1 MNFHRTPVTPMITL
15 TADQKSEPK
24 RNWLHRVLCWIK
36 RFCFGWMFGKGR
48 HISQETW
55 KRYIDQLKSDSIWTV
70 WVKYRD
76 DRQSFTAS
84 AFLNGDDDGMMV
96 QSCGKAFWI
105 QREEIA
111 ELKLMR
117 NAEKLAAKTVNRIQR
132 TGVGRVTG
140 WRFKTETMGFG
151 YLSDK
156 ETGESFFFET
166 RGIIDDALKNSLA
179 QGKYGQIVRYSII
192 KDKEGEK
199 LAVVQILEML
209 KDFVVSDPRYKLGHK
224 AMISGELDEA
234 EKLLSQVVE
243 DRSAMSRLS
252 ALKDLAET
260 YNRQGKTA
268 EAFDVIEKYRS
279 NFPGDEWSS
288 FERMQIGYL
297 ERRGDFEGAL
307 QKVKV
312 LLKRCR
318 DMPEGQR
325 AHYERKRDILRTRI
339 SSPIG
344 NLDGTLS
351 GEAKSEENE
360 FANDLRRHGL
370 NDAILSRLSKSV
382 ENPNQHDKIVLS
394 QLDDFRRS
402 VGWSVRRRIYHTI
415 RDEIDSASFSS
426 TIAAAIVDALDKEL
440 EEQAEQPPNLEFTE
454 PESQS
459 ITEGENTI
467 EFSIRL
473 SRQSDVPLRNL
484 QVFVVHEVHNA
495 SGQAVACCQE
505 LSYDTGKKKLPIK
518 IVISH
523 REVQN
528 KRCTI
533 QYEIRYEKDL
543 GDEILSRMD
552 ENTKSGIVTG
562 RIDFHVGDTEFAPIS
577 PNPFE
582 LYCNHTAEGDFFV
595 GRKELL
601 ADMVGCLSNRN
612 GGQAYVLYGQAKTG
626 KTSVRR
632 NLKSHLTE
640 EIGDTVL
647 YTELTIK
654 DWGRGEAGRQKK
666 REPLKWVAFD
676 LEMSVVEDFL
686 RPLGKW
692 TSCDEALL
700 SKIPK
705 DYYAMRIKFLGQCLR
720 NHGFVWIVSIDEFS
734 ELYDFLQEYV
744 DDRDVRD
751 NIASLIDV
759 LKGRLEGGS
768 FNLLLLG
775 LGSMGNFI
783 SEFRNDFHV
792 LKKMQL
798 SYLDFQSAEKLLTS
812 PLEGKLEIEKD
823 AKELYYSLTGGF
835 PLYAMYFCRDIV
847 QYANA
852 NKYCTIMREDIE
864 AISDLICEEG
874 VGKWSPDEFDPFFQF
889 GIRNY
894 NGRPLEENIL
904 VELYYEVAGNGN
916 DDSACP
922 IDVFDQRQNHMD
934 WLNLLCD
941 YGVLVKSPNGTVSF
955 SVGIFAKYLQKN
967 QGLSSSDFKKV
978 V

>member
-1 MNFHRTPVTPMITL
+1 MNVHQMHGPSKITSTP
-15 TADQKSEPK
+15 DQKSEK
-24 RNWLHRVLCWIK
+24 RGNWARLVFRWAK
-36 RFCFGWMFGKGR
+36 RFCLGWLLGTGR
-48 HISQETW
+48 HVTKETW
-55 KRYIDQLKSDSIWTV
+55 TRYIDQLKSDSAWTV

-84 AFLNGDDDGMMV
+84 AFLNGDEDGMMV

-111 ELKLMR
+111 ELKLLR
-117 NAEKLAAKTVNRIQR
+117 NVEKLVERPVNRIQR
-132 TGVGRVTG
+132 TGIGRVTG
-140 WRFKTETMGFG
+140 WRFKTEAMGFG
-151 YLSDK
+151 YLSDT
-156 ETGESFFFET
+156 ETNESFFFET

-192 KDKEGEK
+192 RDKAGEK

-224 AMISGELDEA
+224 AMISGDLDKA
-234 EKLLSQVVE
+234 EEFLSQVVE
-243 DRSAMSRLS
+243 DLSAVPRLS

-260 YNRQGKTA
+260 YNRQGKTT
-268 EAFDVIEKYRS
+268 EAFDVIEKYR
-279 NFPGDEWSS
+279 NDFPVEEWGS

-297 ERRGDFEGAL
+297 ERKGDFEGAL
-307 QKVKV
+307 RKVNE
-312 LLKRCR
+312 LLNRCH
-318 DMPEGQR
+318 DMSEGQR
-325 AHYERKRDILRTRI
+325 SHYERKRDILSMRI

-344 NLDGTLS
+344 NVDGALS
-351 GEAKSEENE
+351 DEAKSEER
-360 FANDLRRHGL
+360 AVADDLRQHGL
-370 NDAILSRLSKSV
+370 SDVILKRLSKSI
-382 ENPNQHDKIVLS
+382 ENANQHDKIVLS
-394 QLDDFRRS
+394 QLDDFRRY
-402 VGWSVRRRIYHTI
+402 VGWSARRRICQTI
-415 RDEIDSASFSS
+415 RDEIDATSFSS
-426 TIAAAIVDALDKEL
+426 TMAAAIKDVLDEEL
-440 EEQAEQPPNLEFTE
+440 ERQAGQAPNLELME
-454 PESQS
+454 PEHQS

-473 SRQSDVPLRNL
+473 SRQSDVPLCNL
-484 QVFVVHEVHNA
+484 QVSVVDETHSA
-495 SGQAVACCQE
+495 GGRAVACCSE
-505 LSYDTGKKKLPIK
+505 LSYDDGEKKLPIT
-518 IVISH
+518 IVVSP

-528 KRCTI
+528 KRGTI
-533 QYEIRYEKDL
+533 QYEIRYQKDL
-543 GDEILSRMD
+543 GDEILSRLD

-562 RIDFHVGDTEFAPIS
+562 KIDFHVGDNEFAPIS

-582 LYCNHTAEGDFFV
+582 LYCNHVAEGEFFV
-595 GRKELL
+595 GRKDLIKNVV
-601 ADMVGCLSNRN
+601 DCLSDKN
-612 GGQAYVLYGQAKTG
+612 GGQAYILYGQAKTG
-626 KTSVRR
+626 KTSIRK
-632 NLKSHLTE
+632 NLKQHFTS
-640 EIGDTVL
+640 DAVL

-744 DDRDVRD
+744 DDHDVRD
-751 NIASLIDV
+751 NIASFIDV

-768 FNLLLLG
+768 FNLLLIG
-775 LGSMGNFI
+775 LGSMVNFI

-792 LKKMQL
+792 LKERPL
-798 SYLDFQSAEKLLTS
+798 SYLDCQSAVKLLTT
-812 PLEGKLEIEKD
+812 PLIGKLRVEKE
-823 AKELYYSLTGGF
+823 AAERYYSLTGGF

-847 QYANA
+847 EYANK
-852 NKYCTIMREDIE
+852 NKYCTITLEDIE
-864 AISDLICEEG
+864 AISDLICEG
-874 VGKWSPDEFDPFFQF
+874 VDKWSPDEFDPFFQF

-904 VELYYEVAGNGN
+904 AELYYEVAGNGN

-922 IDVFDQRQNHMD
+922 IDVFDQRQSHMD

-941 YGVLVKSPNGTVSF
+941 YGVLVKNSNRTVSF
-955 SVGIFAKYLQKN
+955 GVGIFAKYLQKN
-967 QGLSSSDFKKV
+967 PSLLSSDFKKV

>member
-1 MNFHRTPVTPMITL
+1 MNFHRTPVTPIITS

-24 RNWLHRVLCWIK
+24 MNWVHRVLCWIK

-48 HISQETW
+48 HVSQETW
-55 KRYIDQLKSDSIWTV
+55 KRYIDQLDSDSSWTV
-70 WVKYRD
+70 WVRYRD
-76 DRQSFTAS
+76 DRDSFTAS
-84 AFLNGDDDGMMV
+84 AFIKGDEDGMMV
-96 QSCGKAFWI
+96 QACGKAFWI

-117 NAEKLAAKTVNRIQR
+117 NAEKLAEKTVNRIQR

-140 WRFKTETMGFG
+140 WRFKTESIGFG
-151 YLSDK
+151 YLSDT
-156 ETGESFFFET
+156 ETSESFFFET

-192 KDKEGEK
+192 KDKVGEK

-224 AMISGELDEA
+224 AMISGDLDKA
-234 EKLLSQVVE
+234 EEFLCKVVE
-243 DRSAMSRLS
+243 DLSAVSRLS

-260 YNRQGKTA
+260 YNRQGKTT
-268 EAFDVIEKYRS
+268 EAFDVIEKYR
-279 NFPGDEWSS
+279 NDFPVEEWGS

-297 ERRGDFEGAL
+297 ERKGDFEGAL
-307 QKVKV
+307 RKVNA
-312 LLKRCR
+312 LLNRCF

-325 AHYERKRDILRTRI
+325 SHYERKRDILSMRI

-344 NLDGTLS
+344 NVEGALS
-351 GEAKSEENE
+351 DEAKSEER
-360 FANDLRRHGL
+360 AVSDDLRQHGL
-370 NDAILSRLSKSV
+370 SDAILKRLSKSI
-382 ENPNQHDKIVLS
+382 ENSNQHDKIVLS
-394 QLDDFRRS
+394 KLDDFRRY
-402 VGWSVRRRIYHTI
+402 VGWSARRRICQTI
-415 RDEIDSASFSS
+415 RDEIDAASFSP
-426 TIAAAIVDALDKEL
+426 TMATAIMDAIDKEL
-440 EEQAEQPPNLEFTE
+440 ERQAGQMPNLEFIE
-454 PESQS
+454 PEHLA

-467 EFSIRL
+467 EFIIRL
-473 SRQSDVPLRNL
+473 SRQSDVPLCNL
-484 QVFVVHEVHNA
+484 QVSVVDETHNA
-495 SGQAVACCQE
+495 GGQAVVCCPE
-505 LSYDTGKKKLPIK
+505 LSYDDGEKKLPIQ
-518 IVISH
+518 IVVSP

-528 KRCTI
+528 KRGTI
-533 QYEIRYEKDL
+533 QYEIRYQKDI
-543 GDEILSRMD
+543 GDEILSRLD
-552 ENTKSGIVTG
+552 ENMKRGIVTG
-562 RIDFHVGDTEFAPIS
+562 RIDFHVGDDEFTPIS

-582 LYCNHTAEGDFFV
+582 LYCNHAAEGEFFV
-595 GRKELL
+595 GRKDFVKEVV
-601 ADMVGCLSNRN
+601 DCLSNKN
-612 GGQAYVLYGQAKTG
+612 GGQAYILYGQAKTG
-626 KTSVRR
+626 KTSVRK
-632 NLKSHLTE
+632 NLKQHFTAQ
-640 EIGDTVL
+640 IGNAVL

-654 DWGRGEAGRQKK
+654 DWGRGEDGRKKK
-666 REPLKWVAFD
+666 REPLKWVTFD
-676 LEMSVVEDFL
+676 LEMSVVEDLL

-692 TSCDEALL
+692 TSRDEALL

-744 DDRDVRD
+744 DDREVRD

-768 FNLLLLG
+768 FNLLLIG
-775 LGSMGNFI
+775 LGSMENFI

-792 LKKMQL
+792 LKKKRL
-798 SYLDFQSAEKLLTS
+798 SYLDCQSAVKLLTM
-812 PLEGKLEIEKD
+812 PLTGKLFIEKD
-823 AKELYYSLTGGF
+823 AAERYYSLTGGF

-852 NKYCTIMREDIE
+852 NKYCTITLEDIE
-864 AISDLICEEG
+864 AISDLICEG
-874 VGKWSPDEFDPFFQF
+874 VDKWSPDEFDPFFQF

-894 NGRPLEENIL
+894 NGRQLEENIL
-904 VELYYEVAGNGN
+904 VELYYEVAGSGN

-922 IDVFDQRQNHMD
+922 IDVFDQRQSHMD

-941 YGVLVKSPNGTVSF
+941 YGVLVKNSNRTVSF

-967 QGLSSSDFKKV
+967 QGLSISDFRKV